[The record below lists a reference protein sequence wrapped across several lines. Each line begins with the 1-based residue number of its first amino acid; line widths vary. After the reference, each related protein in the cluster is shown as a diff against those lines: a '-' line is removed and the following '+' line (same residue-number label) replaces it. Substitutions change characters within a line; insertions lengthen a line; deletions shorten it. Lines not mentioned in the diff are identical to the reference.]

1 MDSMA
6 LVLHAGNANKNA
18 FKRLIAADYSG
29 FQVELTEN
37 FEMGVSNKTSE
48 FPKTNPIG
56 KVPVLETP
64 DVTCLKADNPLYGSS
79 RMDYAHIEQLIDF
92 ASMEVDAT
100 ISRWLYPRLGYMP
113 YLAVA
118 EESAISC
125 LKRTLRVLNPHL
137 AVNMFLVGHSVTL
150 ADIIMTCNLYL
161 GFSLIMLKSFT
172 SEFSHVERYFW
183 TMVNQPNF
191 RKVLGVVKQADSV
204 PFVPSQK
211 KSQTKEVVKPKKVK
225 KERNQEAVE
234 PKVQEVV
241 EEEEEAPK
249 PNPKNPLDLL
259 LPSKMILNEW
269 KRLYSNTKAN
279 FRELAIKGFWDM
291 YDPVGY
297 SFWFRDYKY
306 NDENTVS
313 FVTLNKVSGFL
324 QRMDLARK
332 YAFGKMLVTGSDPPF
347 KVKGLW
353 LFHGLE
359 IPKFVLDEVYDME
372 LYDWTKEMEF
382 KCGVHMRFH
391 KQIAHLAGYTNNAY
405 KPKAPV
411 KLQLQFTAFHISEPE
426 NNILHNHV
434 ILPNNGSLIS
444 QAVLPVGN
452 QSFDYGTIWEAREV
466 HFDCLHKWLDIDLGI
481 THLIISAECVLVINL
496 LQDHINSS
504 YNKAQI
510 LSQRDDRHGEKGSDR
525 PGRPCA

>member
-56 KVPVLETP
+56 K
-64 DVTCLKADNPLYGSS
+64 
-79 RMDYAHIEQLIDF
+79 
-92 ASMEVDAT
+92 
-100 ISRWLYPRLGYMP
+100 
-113 YLAVA
+113 
-118 EESAISC
+118 
-125 LKRTLRVLNPHL
+125 
-137 AVNMFLVGHSVTL
+137 
-150 ADIIMTCNLYL
+150 
-161 GFSLIMLKSFT
+161 
-172 SEFSHVERYFW
+172 
-183 TMVNQPNF
+183 
-191 RKVLGVVKQADSV
+191 ADSV

-372 LYDWTKEMEF
+372 LYDWTK
-382 KCGVHMRFH
+382 
-391 KQIAHLAGYTNNAY
+391 
-405 KPKAPV
+405 
-411 KLQLQFTAFHISEPE
+411 FTAFHISEPE